1 MPGMVMEIGDK
12 ELRKIGEYV
21 RGHLEEWIRGIR
33 GERELDLIE
42 RSIRLEMDVKNFREE
57 MIVRFN
63 AVNARFET
71 IGKRFEATDIRF
83 ESLDKRFE
91 SLDKRFE
98 MLQRYMDKRFSQ
110 MQWTMGLGFT
120 MIVMLMGVFNFF

>member
-21 RGHLEEWIRGIR
+21 RGHLEEWIRG
-33 GERELDLIE
+33 
-42 RSIRLEMDVKNFREE
+42 
-57 MIVRFN
+57 
-63 AVNARFET
+63 T
-71 IGKRFEATDIRF
+71 TDIRF
-83 ESLDKRFE
+83 ESLDKRFV